1 MTVGA
6 SIATKISVSSAKL
19 GVIPARYSLG
29 NNLKYDAFWRAGA
42 SLGGDTRPLAL
53 FLAGRAKGFADLLR
67 VCNDLA
73 VAANQHALQFVV
85 RASAFHHHSYLWIA
99 AYVHDLLRL
108 AVGGHVNG
116 AVDVEI
122 VHRDH
127 VWKSVLIQRGKRGL
141 EVLVQE
147 LLLLVTIEFDQ
158 GLSVRHRVVPFEGT
172 APLKR
177 LRQSFHVWSI
187 PATKIEFSHPATRL
201 GS

>member
-1 MTVGA
+1 MRSTA
-6 SIATKISVSSAKL
+6 SISRASKA
-19 GVIPARYSLG
+19 ARDSCVLF
-29 NNLKYDAFWRAGA
+29 L
-42 SLGGDTRPLAL
+42 LLAL
-53 FLAGRAKGFADLLR
+53 FPHSNTGLEL

-172 APLKR
+172 APLKEIA
-177 LRQSFHVWSI
+177 SI
-187 PATKIEFSHPATRL
+187 IPRMVHSRDEN
-201 GS
+201 